1 MRLMLEHKTNTQI
14 KLNRN
19 TERNTHCE
27 SRARVRARATEIEHE
42 KTMNIDELKRAR
54 VESQSI

>member
-1 MRLMLEHKTNTQI
+1 MLEHKTNTQI

-27 SRARVRARATEIEHE
+27 LRARVRARATEIEHE
-42 KTMNIDELKRAR
+42 KTVNIDELKRAR